1 MTDLIH
7 NHYRLYPKFS
17 QYQNSENNMIAIQMF
32 TRDHQPYMTATFN
45 PVEVISG
52 DHTKGCAAYDFSE
65 LDFKNLPLI
74 CVKDYS
80 ENYGIEK
87 SLHEAGLI
95 DSHCFVKEIQTG
107 HFATSNVYYL
117 YDQVF
122 VNYTVPIK
130 LKTHYLNVN

>member
-1 MTDLIH
+1 MTDLVH

-17 QYQNSENNMIAIQMF
+17 QYKNSENNMIAIQMF
-32 TRDHQPYMTATFN
+32 TRDHQPYMTATCN

-52 DHTKGCAAYDFSE
+52 DHTKGCLAYDFSE
-65 LDFKNLPLI
+65 LDFNNLPLI

-87 SLHEAGLI
+87 SLHQAGLI
-95 DSHCFVKEIQTG
+95 DSHCFVKETQTG
-107 HFATSNVYYL
+107 PFTKSNVYFL

-122 VNYTVPIK
+122 VNYTVPIN
-130 LKTHYLNVN
+130 LKEHY

>member
-7 NHYRLYPKFS
+7 NRYKLYPKFS
-17 QYQNSENNMIAIQMF
+17 QYINLENNMIAIQMY
-32 TRDHQPYMTATFN
+32 TKDNMPYMTATFN

-65 LDFKNLPLI
+65 MDFVNLPLI

-87 SLHEAGLI
+87 SLHQAGII
-95 DSHCFVKEIQTG
+95 DTHCFVKEIQSGPFT
-107 HFATSNVYYL
+107 TSNVYYL
-117 YDQVF
+117 CDQVF
-122 VNYTVPIK
+122 VNYALPIN
-130 LKTHYLNVN
+130 LKTHY